1 MPKTAVALFED
12 PKIAEDVMREIEA
25 IGFPRNEVRVL
36 EEPEKFEVTGAMS
49 FPRLDFETDLERALS
64 RIGASDAE
72 RQAYLEGLHHG
83 GALVLA
89 TDSGEKADAAAKI
102 MNQHGGTHVEET
114 SGEEPELPRVVHEEA
129 AHSREHRVMTG
140 RMVQPQH
147 GVALF
152 TW

>member
-12 PKIAEDVMREIEA
+12 PRIAEDVMREIEA

-49 FPRLDFETDLERALS
+49 FPRLDFETDLERALA

-83 GALVLA
+83 GALVFA
-89 TDSGEKADAAAKI
+89 TDAGEKADAAAKRAGPWRDI
-102 MNQHGGTHVEET
+102 YLAWTRFLLTNQQQIST
-114 SGEEPELPRVVHEEA
+114 L
-129 AHSREHRVMTG
+129 
-140 RMVQPQH
+140 
-147 GVALF
+147 VAQ
-152 TW
+152 